1 MNSTRHLAAVLGL
14 VGLAPAL
21 AAQTVR
27 GTVAGTDGA
36 PIAGAIVVLLDDA
49 GATRATVLGD
59 EKGRFRVQA
68 PGPGRYRLR
77 VDRVAFASVESAP
90 FDAAAGETIERAL
103 TLREAT
109 RRIADVVVASKARCV
124 LRPDSASALLDVWEE
139 ARKALTTI
147 SLTEEAR
154 RYPMTLALTE
164 RIYEK
169 DAVTLRDQKAS
180 TRAGVSNRPF
190 VAPPAAKLAKVGYVE
205 RDGPYWTFYAPD
217 AQVIL
222 SDEFLGTHCFRLR
235 EPEKKEQQPGRI
247 GLAFA
252 PVEKGKLT
260 DIEGT
265 LWLDRA
271 SGELALLEYRYT
283 RMPGRMD
290 HASTGG
296 RLEFA
301 RLPTGS
307 WIVRR
312 WAIRMPVVGTEARTG
327 ATVNSNVTDRNQ
339 RFDEQLVTVLAGIK
353 EDGGEVLSVEL
364 APGVV
369 WSSDAARL
377 TGTLV
382 DSTRGVPL
390 ADAAVY
396 LAGTAYYALTQA
408 DGSFA
413 FSDLPSGTYDLTFR
427 HPRLDTLALVAPRT
441 RVTLARGAA
450 AAAALAVPS
459 VATQLVAACGDT
471 IPPARRTVI
480 RGQVRA
486 KAGGAPVPDVRL
498 AIAGLQQ
505 REGIVTTAAGEGRTD
520 AQGRFTLCDLPPMAP
535 VTLRFSAEGVG
546 TAERVA
552 TPVAGTLVAVPV
564 TLPD

>member
-1 MNSTRHLAAVLGL
+1 MRGLLYAAALGAI
-14 VGLAPAL
+14 APAL
-21 AAQTVR
+21 AAQTIR
-27 GTVAGTDGA
+27 GTVAGTDGV
-36 PIAGAIVVLLDDA
+36 PIAGAIVVLLDVA
-49 GATRATVLGD
+49 GGTRATVLGD
-59 EKGRFRVQA
+59 DKGTFRLQA

-90 FDAAAGETIERAL
+90 FDAAVGETIERKL

-147 SLTEEAR
+147 SLTEQAR
-154 RYPMTLALTE
+154 RYPMTLAMTE

-190 VAPPAAKLAKVGYVE
+190 VAPPAAKLQQVGYVE
-205 RDGPYWTFYAPD
+205 REGPYWTFYAPD

-235 EPEKKEQQPGRI
+235 EPEKKEDQPGRI

-252 PVEKGKLT
+252 PVEKSKLT

-271 SGELALLEYRYT
+271 SGELALLEYKYT
-283 RMPGRMD
+283 RMPGKMD

-312 WAIRMPVVGTEARTG
+312 WAIRMPVVGTEARTA
-327 ATVNSNVTDRNQ
+327 ATVNSNISDRNQ

-377 TGTLV
+377 SGTIL

-390 ADAAVY
+390 AEAAVY
-396 LAGTAYYALTQA
+396 LVGTAYYAVSRA

-413 FSDLPSGTYDLTFR
+413 FSDLPSGTYEVGFR

-441 RVTLARGAA
+441 KVTLARGAA
-450 AAAALAVPS
+450 STAALAIPS
-459 VATQLVAACGDT
+459 VATQLIAACGDT
-471 IPPARRTVI
+471 IPAARRTVI

-486 KAGGAPVPDVRL
+486 KAGGTPVPAVKL
-498 AIAGLQQ
+498 SVAGLQQ
-505 REGIVTTAAGEGRTD
+505 REGIVTSAAGEGTTD
-520 AQGRFTLCDLPPMAP
+520 AQGRFTLCGLPPNAP

-546 TAERVA
+546 SAERVA